1 VVAEPVFQSN
11 INTYMKKIL
20 TQYLWIFLIVLIL
33 AVISISLFPDKKN
46 RLEFIE
52 EEMKK
57 VETKQKILTEK
68 EKELEKLATE
78 KDWEQVDKD
87 SNK

>member
-1 VVAEPVFQSN
+1 
-11 INTYMKKIL
+11 MKKIL

-33 AVISISLFPDKKN
+33 AFISISLFPDKKN

-68 EKELEKLATE
+68 EKQLEKLATE
-78 KDWEQVDKD
+78 KDWEEVDKD

>member
-1 VVAEPVFQSN
+1 
-11 INTYMKKIL
+11 MKASTKK
-20 TQYLWIFLIVLIL
+20 Y
-33 AVISISLFPDKKN
+33 ISIFYVVVLLGILMYFMWPTKKN
-46 RLEFIE
+46 QLEFIE
-52 EEMKK
+52 EEIKK

-78 KDWEQVDKD
+78 KDWAEVDKD

>member
-1 VVAEPVFQSN
+1 MEYFNSKHFIGV
-11 INTYMKKIL
+11 IL
-20 TQYLWIFLIVLIL
+20 IILLLI
-33 AVISISLFPDKKN
+33 AFWPTKKN
-46 RLEFIE
+46 QLEFIE
-52 EEMKK
+52 EEMQK
-57 VETKQKILTEK
+57 VQTKQKILTEK

>member
-1 VVAEPVFQSN
+1 
-11 INTYMKKIL
+11 MKASTKK
-20 TQYLWIFLIVLIL
+20 Y
-33 AVISISLFPDKKN
+33 ISIFYVATCLVILMYFMWPTKKN
-46 RLEFIE
+46 QLEFIE
-52 EEMKK
+52 EEIKK

-78 KDWEQVDKD
+78 KDWAEVDKD